1 MTKNVIKT
9 IIIKNITVCIVQF
22 CQNRHF
28 LILKKYIWKDNS
40 LYMLLVLFFCF
51 TFAPAK
57 EGKALNLIIDIGNTM
72 AKVALFDNN
81 DIVEVLTESN
91 YSLGCLAELCA
102 RYPIEQGIV
111 ATVIDL
117 NEQVLTDL
125 AALSFPLLWLNHQTP
140 LPVVNLYET
149 PETLGYDR
157 MAAVVGANEQFPDK
171 DILVVDAGTCI
182 TYEFIDSKG
191 QYHGGNIS
199 PGMQMRF
206 KALHQFTGRL
216 PLIDSNGRKL
226 PMGRDTETAMRA
238 GVLKGIEYE
247 ISGYIESMKHKYPE
261 LLVFLTGGDDFSF
274 DTKLKSVIFADRF
287 LVLKGLNRI
296 LNYNNGRI

>member
-1 MTKNVIKT
+1 MKT
-9 IIIKNITVCIVQF
+9 IINTYRQMPIIIVSNSHTKRIRQSQCCIQLIA
-22 CQNRHF
+22 NRCTS
-28 LILKKYIWKDNS
+28 LRGYRYIVIQI
-40 LYMLLVLFFCF
+40 MLRRINRTDCHRMFF
-51 TFAPAK
+51 
-57 EGKALNLIIDIGNTM
+57 
-72 AKVALFDNN
+72 AKVLR
-81 DIVEVLTESN
+81 I
-91 YSLGCLAELCA
+91 LCA
-102 RYPIEQGIV
+102 KYPVNQGIV

-117 NEQVLTDL
+117 NERVLADL
-125 AALSFPLLWLNHQTP
+125 AALPFPLLWLNHETP

-157 MAAVVGANEQFPDK
+157 MAAVVGANEQFPHRN
-171 DILVVDAGTCI
+171 ILVIDAGTCI

-206 KALHQFTGRL
+206 KALQQFTGRL
-216 PLIDSNGRKL
+216 PLVDTNGRKL
-226 PMGRDTETAMRA
+226 PMGRDTETAIRA
-238 GVLKGIEYE
+238 GVLKGMEYE

-274 DTKLKSVIFADRF
+274 DSSVKSIIFADRF

>member
-1 MTKNVIKT
+1 MRERTEEEPKKKIISLRCFDFSFFTLPLRPLKDKN
-9 IIIKNITVCIVQF
+9 
-22 CQNRHF
+22 
-28 LILKKYIWKDNS
+28 
-40 LYMLLVLFFCF
+40 
-51 TFAPAK
+51 
-57 EGKALNLIIDIGNTM
+57 ALNLIIDIGNTA
-72 AKVALFDNN
+72 AKVALFDGGEM
-81 DIVEVLTESN
+81 VEVLTESN
-91 YSLGCLAELCA
+91 QSLDCLEALCVK
-102 RYPIEQGIV
+102 YPVEQGIV

-117 NEQVLTDL
+117 SERVL
-125 AALSFPLLWLNHQTP
+125 AALVALPFPLLWLDSKTP
-140 LPVVNLYET
+140 LPVTNLYET

-157 MAAVVGANEQFPDK
+157 MAAVVGANEQYPRR
-171 DILVVDAGTCI
+171 DILVIDAGTCI

-206 KALHQFTGRL
+206 KALNQFTGRL

-226 PMGRDTETAMRA
+226 PMGRDTETAIRA
-238 GVLKGIEYE
+238 GVLKGMEYE

-274 DTKLKSVIFADRF
+274 DSSVKSVIFADRF

>member
-1 MTKNVIKT
+1 MRERTEEEPKKKIISLRCFDFSFFTLPLRPLKDKN
-9 IIIKNITVCIVQF
+9 
-22 CQNRHF
+22 
-28 LILKKYIWKDNS
+28 
-40 LYMLLVLFFCF
+40 
-51 TFAPAK
+51 
-57 EGKALNLIIDIGNTM
+57 ALNLIIDIGNTA
-72 AKVALFDNN
+72 AKVALFDGGEM
-81 DIVEVLTESN
+81 VEVLTESN
-91 YSLGCLAELCA
+91 QSLDCLEALCVK
-102 RYPIEQGIV
+102 YPVEQGIV

-117 NEQVLTDL
+117 SERVL
-125 AALSFPLLWLNHQTP
+125 AALVALPFPLLWLDSKTP
-140 LPVVNLYET
+140 LPVTNLYET

-157 MAAVVGANEQFPDK
+157 MAAVVGANEQYPRR
-171 DILVVDAGTCI
+171 DILVIDAGTCI

-216 PLIDSNGRKL
+216 PLVDTNGRKL
-226 PMGRDTETAMRA
+226 PMGRDTETAIRA
-238 GVLKGIEYE
+238 GVMKGMEYE

-274 DTKLKSVIFADRF
+274 DSSVKSIIFADRF

>member
-1 MTKNVIKT
+1 MRERTEEEPKKKIISLRCFDFSFFTLPLRPLKDKN
-9 IIIKNITVCIVQF
+9 
-22 CQNRHF
+22 
-28 LILKKYIWKDNS
+28 
-40 LYMLLVLFFCF
+40 
-51 TFAPAK
+51 
-57 EGKALNLIIDIGNTM
+57 ALNLIIDIGNTA
-72 AKVALFDNN
+72 AKVALFDGGEM
-81 DIVEVLTESN
+81 VEVLTESN
-91 YSLGCLAELCA
+91 QSLDCLEALCVK
-102 RYPIEQGIV
+102 YPVEQGIV

-117 NEQVLTDL
+117 SERVL
-125 AALSFPLLWLNHQTP
+125 AALVALPFPLLWLDSKTP
-140 LPVVNLYET
+140 LPVTNLYET

-157 MAAVVGANEQFPDK
+157 MAAVVGANEQYPRR
-171 DILVVDAGTCI
+171 DILVIDAGTCI

-206 KALHQFTGRL
+206 KALNQFTGRL

-226 PMGRDTETAMRA
+226 PMGRDTETAIRA
-238 GVLKGIEYE
+238 GVLKGMEYE

-274 DTKLKSVIFADRF
+274 DSSVKSIIFADRF

-296 LNYNNGRI
+296 LSYNDKL

>member
-1 MTKNVIKT
+1 M
-9 IIIKNITVCIVQF
+9 
-22 CQNRHF
+22 
-28 LILKKYIWKDNS
+28 
-40 LYMLLVLFFCF
+40 
-51 TFAPAK
+51 
-57 EGKALNLIIDIGNTM
+57 NLIIDIGNTIAKM
-72 AKVALFDNN
+72 AVFDGGR
-81 DIVEVLTESN
+81 IVEVVYDSNLTLERLPEVCRT
-91 YSLGCLAELCA
+91 YT
-102 RYPIEQGIV
+102 IEKAIV

-117 NEQVLTDL
+117 NERVLADL
-125 AALSFPLLWLNHQTP
+125 AALPFPLLWLNHETP

-157 MAAVVGANEQFPDK
+157 MAAVVGANEQFPHRN
-171 DILVVDAGTCI
+171 ILVIDAGTCI

-206 KALHQFTGRL
+206 KALRQFTGRL
-216 PLIDSNGRKL
+216 PLVDTNGRKL
-226 PMGRDTETAMRA
+226 PMGRDTETAIRA
-238 GVLKGIEYE
+238 GVLKGMEYE

-274 DTKLKSVIFADRF
+274 DSSVKSIIFADRF

>member
-1 MTKNVIKT
+1 MRERTEEEPKKKIISLRCFDFSFFTLPLRPLKDKN
-9 IIIKNITVCIVQF
+9 
-22 CQNRHF
+22 
-28 LILKKYIWKDNS
+28 
-40 LYMLLVLFFCF
+40 
-51 TFAPAK
+51 
-57 EGKALNLIIDIGNTM
+57 ALNLIIDIGNTA
-72 AKVALFDNN
+72 AKVALFDGGEM
-81 DIVEVLTESN
+81 VEVLTESN
-91 YSLGCLAELCA
+91 QSLDCLEALCA
-102 RYPIEQGIV
+102 KYPVEQGIV

-117 NEQVLTDL
+117 SERVL
-125 AALSFPLLWLNHQTP
+125 AALVALPFPLLWLDSKTP
-140 LPVVNLYET
+140 LPVTNLYET

-157 MAAVVGANEQFPDK
+157 MAAVVGANEQYPRR
-171 DILVVDAGTCI
+171 DILVIDAGTCI

-206 KALHQFTGRL
+206 KALNQFTGRL

-226 PMGRDTETAMRA
+226 PMGRDTETAIRA
-238 GVLKGIEYE
+238 GVLKGMEYE

-274 DTKLKSVIFADRF
+274 DTNVKSVIFADRF

>member
-1 MTKNVIKT
+1 M
-9 IIIKNITVCIVQF
+9 
-22 CQNRHF
+22 
-28 LILKKYIWKDNS
+28 
-40 LYMLLVLFFCF
+40 
-51 TFAPAK
+51 
-57 EGKALNLIIDIGNTM
+57 KALC
-72 AKVALFDNN
+72 
-81 DIVEVLTESN
+81 SQ
-91 YSLGCLAELCA
+91 
-102 RYPIEQGIV
+102 YPVEQGIV

-117 NEQVLTDL
+117 NEKVLADL
-125 AALSFPLLWLNHQTP
+125 AALPFPLLCSGSIIRLRFRLSTCTK
-140 LPVVNLYET
+140 L
-149 PETLGYDR
+149 ETLGYDR
-157 MAAVVGANEQFPDK
+157 MAAVVGANEQFPHR
-171 DILVVDAGTCI
+171 DILVIDAGTCI

-216 PLIDSNGRKL
+216 PLVDTNGRKL
-226 PMGRDTETAMRA
+226 PMGRDTETAIRA
-238 GVLKGIEYE
+238 GVMKGMEYE

-274 DTKLKSVIFADRF
+274 DSSVKSIIFADRF